1 MRISLSEF
9 RELIEEHSQD
19 MRQAQDD
26 YNLMADEKEAE
37 IKELQA
43 EIRRLEFRL
52 ETVKDAFTGFKE
64 EIKELVKNSVGGTEL
79 SRQNL
84 ISDIE
89 KEYSNAVDAM
99 DGF

>member
-9 RELIEEHSQD
+9 REMIEEHSQE
-19 MRQAQDD
+19 MRQAQED

-43 EIRRLEFRL
+43 EIRRMDLRL
-52 ETVKDAFTGFKE
+52 EAVKDAFTGFKE
-64 EIKELVKNSVGGTEL
+64 EIKELVKNFVAGTEL
-79 SRQNL
+79 SRQML
-84 ISDIE
+84 VAQIE
-89 KEYSNAVDAM
+89 KEYEKALDAM